1 MPSRY
6 EQYTTHH
13 TSRRTDGWDYTQP
26 AAYFVTICTE
36 GRRCLFGAVERG
48 RMFVNALGTIVAEE
62 WHRSETIRDRVHLDA
77 FVVMPNH
84 LHGIVVFADPSV
96 AAPTCPRGYR
106 AFRAWTGAPTDASE
120 DDAAGPD
127 APADSPTSSDR
138 DPSSTGGVDEST
150 SPPSDKTASAGGV
163 DESTSPPSD
172 KTASAGG
179 VDESTPPPSDKTA
192 STGGVDE
199 STSPPSDKPAST
211 GGSTLMDKKS
221 DARGDSDAPDAPD
234 PAGES
239 RDDRP
244 TGPDPKSLGA
254 FVAGFKSAAT
264 TRINA
269 HRGTAGAPVWQ
280 RNYHDRIIRT
290 ERHWRAARRYIR
302 RNPAD
307 WHNDRFRGDG

>member
-48 RMFVNALGTIVAEE
+48 RMFVSALGTIVAEE
-62 WHRSETIRDRVHLDA
+62 WHRSEAIRDRVHLDV

-96 AAPTCPRGYR
+96 AAPTCPRHYR
-106 AFRAWTGAPTDASE
+106 AFGGWTGAPTDASE

-138 DPSSTGGVDEST
+138 DPSSTGGADESPT
-150 SPPSDKTASAGGV
+150 PASAA
-163 DESTSPPSD
+163 P
-172 KTASAGG
+172 
-179 VDESTPPPSDKTA
+179 A

-199 STSPPSDKPAST
+199 STTPPSDKPAST
-211 GGSTLMDKKS
+211 RRSTLMDKKS

-244 TGPDPKSLGA
+244 TGPAPKSLGS
-254 FVAGFKSAAT
+254 FIAGFKSAAT
-264 TRINA
+264 TRIND
-269 HRGTAGAPVWQ
+269 HRDTPGAPVWQ

-302 RNPAD
+302 RNPTD
-307 WHNDRFRGDG
+307 WHGDRHHRDQTNESDNP

>member
-163 DESTSPPSD
+163 DEST
-172 KTASAGG
+172 
-179 VDESTPPPSDKTA
+179 PPPSDKTA

-244 TGPDPKSLGA
+244 TGPAPKSLGA